1 MRLAHVPCYYSGIN
15 AQINAFGL
23 QLFPYYAQHN
33 RLKPSSNVYVKQLAF
48 LNRTLVYLD
57 SYFFRFI
64 SSFTN

>member
-1 MRLAHVPCYYSGIN
+1 MCLAIN

-33 RLKPSSNVYVKQLAF
+33 RLKLSSNVYVIHLAF

-57 SYFFRFI
+57 SYFLD
-64 SSFTN
+64 SFLVSLTKSQS